1 MLHPANHFRLTRA
14 GFRIRTVPT
23 RHGRMAFYDARSGH
37 PGPTVV
43 LVHGVSSRG
52 SQFATVATALL
63 PWCGRVVIPD
73 LIGHGD
79 SALPSDG
86 LRVATLRSTLT
97 ALLDDVV
104 PEPMVLVGNSMG
116 GMMVAM
122 YTAERPWRVRG
133 LVLSNPGGAPVDSA
147 VFLRVVGLLT
157 PTNHTEALALAR
169 AGSSYKSR
177 LFLHLGA
184 RAVLRKMRQP
194 HIRDFL
200 LHATPEESLSP
211 TDLTRFTMPVRL
223 LTGRDD
229 SVIPDETLAWYR
241 QHLPTHAV
249 VKEIECF
256 GHAPMAERPAVLTA
270 ELRAFLVQ
278 LDARTSTR
286 LTMTGR

>member
-1 MLHPANHFRLTRA
+1 MLHPTNHLRLIRA

-23 RHGRMAFYDARSGH
+23 RHGRMAFYDARSGQL
-37 PGPTVV
+37 GPTVV

-52 SQFATVATALL
+52 SQYAAVATALL

-79 SALPSDG
+79 SALPPDG
-86 LRVATLRSTLT
+86 LRVTTLRSTLT

-133 LVLSNPGGAPVDSA
+133 LLLSNPGGAPVDPA
-147 VFLRVVGLLT
+147 VFQRVVGLLT
-157 PTNHTEALALAR
+157 PTTHAEALALAR
-169 AGSSYKSR
+169 AGSSYQSR

-200 LHATPEESLSP
+200 LHATPEESLRSA
-211 TDLTRFTMPVRL
+211 DLTRFTMPVWL
-223 LTGRDD
+223 LTGCDD
-229 SVIPDETLAWYR
+229 GVIPGETLAWYR
-241 QHLPTHAV
+241 QHLPAHAV
-249 VKEIECF
+249 VKEVEQF

-278 LDARTSTR
+278 VKEQKSAGQAVARR
-286 LTMTGR
+286 

>member
-1 MLHPANHFRLTRA
+1 
-14 GFRIRTVPT
+14 
-23 RHGRMAFYDARSGH
+23 MAFYDARSGQH
-37 PGPTVV
+37 GPTVV

-52 SQFATVATALL
+52 SQYAAVATALL

-79 SALPSDG
+79 SALPPGG

-116 GMMVAM
+116 GMMAAM
-122 YTAERPWRVRG
+122 YSAERPWRVRG
-133 LVLSNPGGAPVDSA
+133 LILSNPGGAPVDPA
-147 VFLRVVGLLT
+147 VFERVVGLLT
-157 PTNHTEALALAR
+157 PTTHAEALALAR
-169 AGSSYKSR
+169 AGSSYQSR

-184 RAVLRKMRQP
+184 RAVLRKLRQP

-211 TDLTRFTMPVRL
+211 ADLTRFTMPVWV

-229 SVIPDETLAWYR
+229 GVIPDETLAWYR
-241 QHLPTHAV
+241 QHLPDHAV
-249 VKEIECF
+249 MKEVEHF
-256 GHAPMAERPAVLTA
+256 GHAPMAERPAVFTA
-270 ELRAFLVQ
+270 ELRTCLVQ
-278 LDARTSTR
+278 LKERTVAGLAMARR
-286 LTMTGR
+286 